1 MTARPRRTSP
11 VWSDVKGK
19 LAGFD
24 RAGLVGLVQDLYA
37 ASEANRTFLH
47 AQFGLGADLLAP
59 YKCDDR
65 TLALAQ
71 CSQEPGCVGIR
82 RQEGP
87 LGFQRPP
94 AHQRK
99 GLAEPM
105 VFYCERAACFARE
118 YGMDDPGYLDALV
131 RMFEQAL
138 KVPVTLADAER
149 DAVRV
154 ASRDFGFGVGYNIPK
169 LLAKYRRK

>member
-19 LAGFD
+19 LAAFD

-82 RQEGP
+82 RQEGH
-87 LGFQRPP
+87 LGFQKGRRPT
-94 AHQRK
+94 R
-99 GLAEPM
+99 GT
-105 VFYCERAACFARE
+105 
-118 YGMDDPGYLDALV
+118 GG
-131 RMFEQAL
+131 
-138 KVPVTLADAER
+138 AD
-149 DAVRV
+149 
-154 ASRDFGFGVGYNIPK
+154 GV
-169 LLAKYRRK
+169 LLRTRSVLRHRIWHG